1 MTPTRLSSIRASL
14 VRCNDL
20 SWLTFKKLNRQFHAR
35 LQESRREAED
45 GVGDLHLLEGVRAHE
60 GARVPSLKRNSMLY
74 RSSSTSSRRSCGRK
88 CGSHM
93 RPLLTLLSLALT
105 TPPSL
110 AAPALHSTS
119 KTL

>member
-1 MTPTRLSSIRASL
+1 MMLASAGKSIRTASSSSMGLSSARVGQEMTPTRLSSIRASL

-74 RSSSTSSRRSCGRK
+74 RS
-88 CGSHM
+88 
-93 RPLLTLLSLALT
+93 
-105 TPPSL
+105 
-110 AAPALHSTS
+110 
-119 KTL
+119 